1 MVRGDR
7 NGQLK
12 QLKKLS
18 KKSHKRKS
26 LSLFPPL
33 TANHL
38 TFDRNGVWQV
48 EGLSICFFCSLQL
61 FYGQQKTLHW
71 LLFCCKDLTFIYFLV
86 FILSGSSDIVQQ
98 IWALVGKKASL
109 SCNIKPDDPNEQLAT
124 VLWYR
129 GNQGEPIFT

>member
-61 FYGQQKTLHW
+61 FYGQQKTLH
-71 LLFCCKDLTFIYFLV
+71 
-86 FILSGSSDIVQQ
+86 
-98 IWALVGKKASL
+98 
-109 SCNIKPDDPNEQLAT
+109 
-124 VLWYR
+124 
-129 GNQGEPIFT
+129 